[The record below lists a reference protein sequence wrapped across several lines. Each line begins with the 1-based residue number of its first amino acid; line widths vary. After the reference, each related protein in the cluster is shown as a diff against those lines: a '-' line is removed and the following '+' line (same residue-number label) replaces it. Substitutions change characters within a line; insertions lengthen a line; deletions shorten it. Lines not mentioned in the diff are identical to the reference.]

1 MKPNARP
8 VFAVVLFCFF
18 VSGMAGLVYQSVWAR
33 YLALFLGHTGYAV
46 VAVLVAFMG
55 GLALGNAWFGVKAD
69 RSPKPLALYGWLE
82 IGIGLYAL
90 VFPTYYTFCHEA
102 FVGLARHWQP
112 GSSGLLALKFVFSFL
127 TILCPTV
134 LMGATFPVLTKFITR
149 ALSELRERVAAL
161 YCINSAGA
169 VAGCLVADFW
179 WVPTMGLEMTVFG
192 GAVLNLAAGLM
203 ALCLSR
209 QLEKGEFAP
218 AENPPPS
225 GSSDEQFT
233 GGELRLA
240 ILGIGLSGF
249 VAMLYEVA
257 WTRLLALALGSSTH
271 AFSLMLV
278 TFITG
283 IAVGAWIIY
292 LWKNLRRTLE
302 AFAWAELALAGTLFI
317 SMFFYEYLPYWF
329 VKLAALLARK
339 QEAYPVYKL
348 FQALICFAVMFVP
361 TVCLGMTLP
370 LVSRIATADL
380 ARTGRSVGK
389 VFAVNTIGTVLG
401 TVVTGLWLMPAVG
414 LARTFAVGFSL
425 NALIGLAIL
434 GRNRI
439 KRRWLILAPVFPVVM
454 VWLAGLIFNPVWNR
468 AFSFGLW
475 RSPDP
480 PTSLSAY
487 RKMAASE
494 DLRFHRDGAGATVTV
509 VVQKV
514 GGKEQMGL
522 KINGKADAGTQTDVP
537 TQRLLGHIPM
547 LLRPESQRALVV
559 GLGSGMTCSAVA
571 RHPTILR
578 VDAVE
583 ISPEVVAAARVFAV
597 YNDGILDNPRLRVW
611 IEDAKSFLKITD
623 ERYDVIISEP
633 SNPWMAG
640 VAGVFSLEYYQSCRD
655 RLQADGLMAQWVQLY
670 ETSDQTLNMVISTF
684 AAVFPYTSI
693 WHPAP
698 GDLILIGS
706 TQPRKVDLEALEKR
720 FAHPAV
726 QADLKRTEIARLPV
740 LLARELVS
748 QQNGSFLPPPEAAIH
763 SDFYP
768 ALEYIAQQAFFV
780 RQATQQWRQ
789 YDENFSTR
797 PTTLLGRYLE
807 KHPLTEAD
815 FMAFGQFYMEYGL
828 PEADLFRSLVLR
840 WQREYPESTLP
851 MELMT
856 QASDLVLTAEV
867 EALRL
872 APMAEV
878 LLAKAEKDPEPLRK
892 YESHLMQMY
901 RSQRS
906 VFFLPPN
913 ERLQRALERL
923 IQTNPSNRRVYTLH
937 QAELAWDRGEDGVC
951 FRLAESALDPDVAR
965 GGQGTFSIDP
975 QAPRVV
981 LARLAE
987 TLWRS
992 GRLKEA
998 WRLCQDAKTNHYAG
1012 RHPVLDLTCR
1022 KIEAYATTAGS
1033 VPAR

>member
-1 MKPNARP
+1 MKPNARL

-33 YLALFLGHTGYAV
+33 YLALFLGHTSYAV

-69 RSPKPLALYGWLE
+69 SSPKPLALYGWLE
-82 IGIGLYAL
+82 IGIGVYAL
-90 VFPTYYTFCHEA
+90 AFPTYYTFCHEA
-102 FVGLARHWQP
+102 FVGLARHGQP

-134 LMGATFPVLTKFITR
+134 LMGATFPVLTRFITR

-192 GAVLNLAAGLM
+192 GAILNLAAGWM
-203 ALCLSR
+203 ALYLSR
-209 QLEKGEFAP
+209 RLEEGAP
-218 AENPPPS
+218 ALAENPPPGS
-225 GSSDEQFT
+225 SSDEQFT

-292 LWKNLRRTLE
+292 LWKNLRKTLE
-302 AFAWAELALAGTLFI
+302 AFAWAELALAGTLFV

-329 VKLAALLARK
+329 VKLAGLLARK
-339 QEAYPVYKL
+339 PEAYPVYKL
-348 FQALICFAVMFVP
+348 FQALICCGVMFVP

-370 LVSRIATADL
+370 LVSRIATAEL

-389 VFAVNTIGTVLG
+389 VFAVNTIGTVVG
-401 TVVTGLWLMPAVG
+401 TVVTGLWLMPTLG

-439 KRRWLILAPVFPVVM
+439 RRRWLILAPVFPVGM
-454 VWLAGLIFNPVWNR
+454 VWLTGLIFNPVWNS

-475 RSPDP
+475 RNPDP
-480 PTSLSAY
+480 PTSVAAY
-487 RKMAASE
+487 RKMVAAE
-494 DLRFHRDGAGATVTV
+494 DLRFHRDGAGSTVTV

-522 KINGKADAGTQTDVP
+522 KVNGKADAGTQTDVP
-537 TQRLLGHIPM
+537 TQRLVGHIPM
-547 LLRPESQRALVV
+547 LLRPESQRILVV

-571 RHPTILR
+571 RHPTIQR
-578 VDAVE
+578 VDVVE
-583 ISPEVVAAARVFAV
+583 ISPEVVPAARIFAA
-597 YNDGILDNPRLRVW
+597 YNDGVLDNPRLRVR

-720 FAHPAV
+720 FAHPSV
-726 QADLKRTEIARLPV
+726 KEDLERTEIARLPV

-748 QQNGSFLPPPEAAIH
+748 QQNGSFLPPTETALH

-768 ALEYIAQQAFFV
+768 ALEYVAQQAFFV

-807 KHPLTEAD
+807 RHPLTEAD
-815 FMAFGQFYMEYGL
+815 FMAFGRFFMEYGL

-840 WQREYPESTLP
+840 WQREQPESTLP

-856 QASDLVLTAEV
+856 QTSDLVLTAEV

-878 LLAKAEKDPEPLRK
+878 LFAKAEKDPEPLRK

-906 VFFLPPN
+906 IFFLPPSD
-913 ERLQRALERL
+913 RLQRVLERL
-923 IQTNPSNRRVYTLH
+923 IQTNPSNRRVYMLH
-937 QAELAWDRGEDGVC
+937 QAELAWDRGEDAVC
-951 FRLAESALDPDVAR
+951 FQLAESALDPDVAR
-965 GGQGTFSIDP
+965 GGPVTFSIDP
-975 QAPRVV
+975 KAPRVV
-981 LARLAE
+981 LARMAE

-992 GRLKEA
+992 GKLQEA
-998 WRLCQDAKTNHYAG
+998 RRLCQDAQANRYTG

-1022 KIEAYATTAGS
+1022 KIEAYATSAD
-1033 VPAR
+1033 R